1 MFKDFYLFIVIFLTV
16 NSFLSADKISPDS
29 TEDSAVGEKSASVSK
44 SSIEVP
50 EDELVEIVGY
60 LTALSGG
67 VPGLK
72 LNEIGYGNSPHP
84 GSLINP

>member
-16 NSFLSADKISPDS
+16 NSFLSADEIALDF
-29 TEDSAVGEKSASVSK
+29 TEESAAGEKSASVSE
-44 SSIEVP
+44 SLMEVP
-50 EDELVEIVGY
+50 EEELVEIVGY